1 MTAVKTHFNVSPE
14 EYERMRGG
22 HQGARRLD
30 FLARELE
37 RGNAPRIVVEIG
49 FGTGRFLAA
58 LADRHPQAAFY
69 GVEVDEGMVAHARA
83 THARANVHFLRG
95 LLGDLPAAV
104 RGACDF
110 AYSVD
115 VIHHVHDHPAF
126 FAEVRALLRDGG
138 RWAAIEPN
146 VYHPYILLSQE
157 RMKRAGFDED
167 HFRPWRLEP
176 LLGAAGFRIERRG
189 YMLLF
194 PAFVRRVPAALAAA
208 ERALERFRLLAG
220 SVTYVLVAGP
230 ARR

>member
-1 MTAVKTHFNVSPE
+1 VTGVKTHFNVTPA
-14 EYERMRGG
+14 EYEEMRGG
-22 HQGARRLD
+22 HQGARRLEFLD
-30 FLARELE
+30 RALARTGTA
-37 RGNAPRIVVEIG
+37 RSVVEIG

-58 LADRHPQAAFY
+58 LADRHPDSVFH
-69 GVEVDEGMVAHARA
+69 GVEVDEGMVAHA
-83 THARANVHFLRG
+83 HARHARPNVHFRRG
-95 LLGDLPAAV
+95 LLGDLPATL

-126 FAEVRALLRDGG
+126 FAEVRALLREGG

-146 VYHPYILLSQE
+146 VYHPYIWMSQE

-176 LLGAAGFRIERRG
+176 LLKSAGFRIERRS

-194 PAFVRRVPAALAAA
+194 PAFMRRVGAPLAAA
-208 ERALERFRLLAG
+208 ERALERFRLFGG
-220 SVTYVLVAGP
+220 SVTYELVAE
-230 ARR
+230 R